1 MSEDVEAT
9 LNEMLLMS
17 ENILRTIEEVRKA
30 DNRKR
35 ELEAALIEAT
45 LNKKS
50 DKEIVEELENIEASL
65 SEVEEKLKTQLKEL
79 SKKMEVIKDIYNNR
93 IRESVGEI
101 REITRA
107 GKNA

>member
-1 MSEDVEAT
+1 MREDAEAT
-9 LNEMLLMS
+9 LNEMLLIS

-50 DKEIVEELENIEASL
+50 DKEITQELENIEASL

-79 SKKMEVIKDIYNNR
+79 SKKMAAIKDIYNNR
-93 IRESVGEI
+93 IKESIGEI
-101 REITRA
+101 REIART
-107 GKNA
+107 GKNV